1 MKKAAFSYL
10 SAADEKRLPK
20 QLARL
25 LYGQILKNSVSRL
38 EKYASCAYAHFLQY
52 GLSLEERDKYH
63 FENVDMGNIFHAVL
77 EHFSDRLSD
86 EGYTWFDFPKEIG
99 QRLVKECLEDYAA
112 SYGETILYSS
122 KRNEYMITRMQRI
135 LNRTVET
142 LQYQLQ
148 KGSFT
153 PENFELSF
161 SMASDLDAV
170 NIALSEEE
178 RLELIGRIDRVDT
191 CKKEDK
197 LYVKIIDYKS
207 GTRKFDLAALYY
219 GLQLQLVVYM
229 NAAVELQKK
238 KNPDKNV
245 IPAAML
251 YYHVSDPMTET
262 EKGEPDI
269 SEIEE
274 AILEELKMTGLV
286 SDDEEVLRLLDRDF
300 ELKSSVI
307 PVARKKDGSF
317 TQASSVL
324 SEQDFATIS
333 DYVNFKIKE
342 LGTSI
347 LDGDIGLAPYEQKDE
362 DACTYC
368 AYSGVCGFDK
378 RLGAGLV
385 RHLDELSQES
395 AMERIKQSLGKD
407 GGNELWQ

>member
-1 MKKAAFSYL
+1 M
-10 SAADEKRLPK
+10 
-20 QLARL
+20 
-25 LYGQILKNSVSRL
+25 
-38 EKYASCAYAHFLQY
+38 
-52 GLSLEERDKYH
+52 
-63 FENVDMGNIFHAVL
+63 
-77 EHFSDRLSD
+77 
-86 EGYTWFDFPKEIG
+86 
-99 QRLVKECLEDYAA
+99 
-112 SYGETILYSS
+112 
-122 KRNEYMITRMQRI
+122 
-135 LNRTVET
+135 
-142 LQYQLQ
+142 
-148 KGSFT
+148 
-153 PENFELSF
+153 
-161 SMASDLDAV
+161 

-347 LDGDIGLAPYEQKDE
+347 LDGDIGLAPYEQKNE

>member
-1 MKKAAFSYL
+1 MA
-10 SAADEKRLPK
+10 
-20 QLARL
+20 
-25 LYGQILKNSVSRL
+25 
-38 EKYASCAYAHFLQY
+38 
-52 GLSLEERDKYH
+52 
-63 FENVDMGNIFHAVL
+63 
-77 EHFSDRLSD
+77 D

-99 QRLVKECLEDYAA
+99 QRLVKECLEAYAA

-148 KGSFT
+148 KGSFI

-347 LDGDIGLAPYEQKDE
+347 LDGDIGLAPYEQKNE

-385 RHLDELSQES
+385 RHLDE
-395 AMERIKQSLGKD
+395 MNC
-407 GGNELWQ
+407 GNEFYTRSATGY